1 MVKHAGQEI
10 TGIRFKEVG
19 PMKKLELLAAIVVA
33 AALAA
38 PGWAARVGAT
48 APDFTATDSN
58 GGKHTLSEYAGK
70 YVVLEWHNNGCPY
83 VRKQYNSGNMQK
95 LQKEWTAR
103 GVVWLTVISSA
114 PGKQGYVTGDQ
125 ENAYLKQM
133 NAAPTAVLLDP
144 AGKLGHL
151 YDAKTSPHMFII
163 LPSGTLGYNGAIDDQ
178 PTPDPASVA
187 GAKNYVAQALAEAM
201 AGKPV
206 SVPTSRPYG
215 CSVKYA
221 D

>member
-1 MVKHAGQEI
+1 
-10 TGIRFKEVG
+10 
-19 PMKKLELLAAIVVA
+19 MKKIGLWTVIAIFATLVSPA
-33 AALAA
+33 R
-38 PGWAARVGAT
+38 AARVGEK
-48 APDFTATDSN
+48 APDFMATDSN
-58 GGKHTLSEYAGK
+58 GVEHTLSQYAGK

-103 GVVWLTVISSA
+103 GGVWLTVISSA
-114 PGKQGYVTGDQ
+114 PGMQGYVTANE
-125 ENAYLKQM
+125 ENTYLIQM
-133 NAAPTAVLLDP
+133 NAAPTAALLDP
-144 AGKLGHL
+144 TGKLGHL

-163 LPSGTLGYNGAIDDQ
+163 DPSGKLIYDGAIDDQ

-187 GAKNYVAQALAEAM
+187 GATNYVSQALAEAL

-221 D
+221 N

>member
-1 MVKHAGQEI
+1 MVKQGDRKIA
-10 TGIRFKEVG
+10 GIRFKEVG
-19 PMKKLELLAAIVVA
+19 PMKKLGSWAMIVVA
-33 AALAA
+33 AALVA
-38 PGWAARVGAT
+38 PARAARVGEK

-58 GGKHTLSEYAGK
+58 GVKRSLSEFAGK
-70 YVVLEWHNNGCPY
+70 NVVLEWHNNGCPF
-83 VRKQYNSGNMQK
+83 VRKQYTSGNMQK

-103 GVVWLTVISSA
+103 GVVWLTVVSSA
-114 PGKQGYVTGDQ
+114 PGQQGYVTAAE

-133 NAAPTAVLLDP
+133 QAAPTAALLDP
-144 AGKLGHL
+144 TGRMGHL

-163 LPSGTLGYNGAIDDQ
+163 DPSGKLIYNGAIDDR

-187 GAKNYVAQALAEAM
+187 GATNFVSQALTEAM

-206 SVPTSRPYG
+206 SLPTSRPYG

>member
-1 MVKHAGQEI
+1 MN
-10 TGIRFKEVG
+10 
-19 PMKKLELLAAIVVA
+19 KLVFWSAMVVA
-33 AALAA
+33 AILAA
-38 PGWAARVGAT
+38 PAWAARVGEK

-58 GGKHTLSEYAGK
+58 GVSRALSANAGK
-70 YVVLEWHNNGCPY
+70 YVVLEWHNNGCPF
-83 VRKQYNSGNMQK
+83 VRKQYDSGNMQR

-114 PGKQGYVTGDQ
+114 PGKQGFVTAAE
-125 ENAYLKQM
+125 ENAYLKQV
-133 NAAPTAVLLDP
+133 NAVPTAALLDP
-144 AGKLGHL
+144 AGNLGHL

-163 LPSGTLGYNGAIDDQ
+163 NPAGTLIYNGAIDDQ

-187 GAKNYVAQALAEAM
+187 GAKNYVAQALTEAM

-206 SVPTSRPYG
+206 SVPTSRAYG

-221 D
+221 E